1 MLSAI
6 WLLPI
11 VLALSQ
17 GYADPQHGPLDVLY
31 FALTAA
37 FWMGHRVCST
47 YLAYATEAYRPL
59 LRAQPV
65 RFVVVP
71 ALVTIACFAVLL
83 PPDAAL
89 PWDREERV
97 VVLAI
102 VDYVFVTY
110 HFAAQHFGA
119 LSLYRLRIGRTSEA
133 WTRRDDRWFAL
144 GIGGG
149 LVFLADVLA
158 GAVRY
163 QDRWVDRW
171 PAFERLVAAAD
182 DVRIVALV
190 VVVAATAAMVLAER
204 RAERPSLPR
213 VLYVLGVGAMVVL
226 ALCSRRPFLFLVMWT
241 AQHWIVATGLGSRTA
256 TAEPAP
262 LRGRGRRMR
271 HWVHAR
277 SWALVLLLGSFSVLL
292 LPLFEVEASWDGGWY
307 YGDWIFGT
315 LASGLRTSVWVPA
328 LLALS
333 FATGFVHYLLDRS
346 VYRLSDPRVRRA
358 AQGLLQAPAAWRQ
371 SSRAAGEI
379 PRPIGLWSNRG
390 RGERLLDATIA
401 RVRARR

>member
-1 MLSAI
+1 
-6 WLLPI
+6 
-11 VLALSQ
+11 VLSQ
-17 GYADPQHGPLDVLY
+17 GYADPQDGPLDLLY
-31 FALTAA
+31 FGLTAV

-71 ALVTIACFAVLL
+71 VLVTIACFAVLL
-83 PPDAAL
+83 PSDATL

-97 VVLAI
+97 IVLAI

-119 LSLYRLRIGRTSEA
+119 LSLYRLRIGRTTDARS
-133 WTRRDDRWFAL
+133 RRADRWFAL
-144 GIGGG
+144 GIGGV

-163 QDRWVDRW
+163 QDRWVERW
-171 PAFERLVAAAD
+171 PAFEQLVAAAD

-190 VVVAATAAMVLAER
+190 LVAAATAAMVLAEG

-213 VLYVLGVGAMVVL
+213 VLYVLGVAAMVVL

-256 TAEPAP
+256 TAEPVP
-262 LRGRGRRMR
+262 LRGRVRRMR
-271 HWVHAR
+271 HWVHVR
-277 SWALVLLLGSFSVLL
+277 PWAVVLLLVSFSVLL

-315 LASGLRTSVWVPA
+315 VASGLRTSAWVPA
-328 LLALS
+328 LLALG

-346 VYRLSDPRVRRA
+346 VYRLSEPRVRTA
-358 AQGLLQAPAAWRQ
+358 ALGLLQAPATRRQ
-371 SSRAAGEI
+371 PSFAASRA
-379 PRPIGLWSNRG
+379 
-390 RGERLLDATIA
+390 ERLVANP
-401 RVRARR
+401 RVGRTV